1 MKRSQSELKGI
12 LTKSLESESV
22 EGIRAVILQLG
33 FRVAHLNMSYVGK
46 GGRSAVGILNRIKI
60 TWVKSESDMVR
71 DAIVDN
77 ITALNKHAATIH
89 PLRRKEESAIIPLK
103 IAALALLGDTPPGK
117 DGIRT
122 AMIENLM
129 DAFELYEMALEYLYS
144 VKMESAIFAEFRGT
158 GDCFEYRDKVWNR
171 DLIDK
176 QVNADIESVI
186 DAIVG
191 EKLNPW
197 QKFKRLIRG

>member
-46 GGRSAVGILNRIKI
+46 DGRSAIGILNRIKI

-71 DAIVDN
+71 NTIIDN
-77 ITALNKHAATIH
+77 ITALNKHKATIR
-89 PLRRKEESAIIPLK
+89 PLRLKSQSAIIPLR
-103 IAALALLGDTPPGK
+103 IAALALPNNIPPGK

-122 AMIENLM
+122 VMIENLV
-129 DAFELYEMALEYLYS
+129 DAFDLYEMALEYLYS